1 MRASP
6 IWFSV
11 VVAALAGCR
20 PDGGEATEGVT
31 GAWATTSTSF
41 GEVTGAT
48 TEAPT
53 GSGGMTGSGGSTS
66 SSTTTGTTGETT
78 TGGSSGEPTTTD
90 DATTGGPVMWRDEV
104 LLRQAIAGEVDPVE
118 AVRTIGER
126 GGFPVATSTGS
137 FLFACLCG
145 PGEWTVAGDH
155 NGWTPEPL
163 ALAGPLYWIEAEI
176 GAPDGSKYKFHEP
189 GSMTWIADPHGRRHD
204 YDEYGK
210 ISFVRASAP
219 HLEQWYAVD
228 GSVVGLGPRDLE
240 VLVPASGAFSHALY
254 AHDGQ
259 NLFDPEAIWGGW
271 ELRESAPPGLL
282 IVGIANT
289 PARMDEYTPVP
300 DKIDGQ
306 TIGGAGA
313 AYAELVETV
322 IRPRMEAAY
331 GPASVVGTMGSS
343 LGGLVSLVIADLYPD
358 SYDMV
363 ISMSGT
369 LGWGSLE
376 VDSETILDRYQKAGK
391 RDFSIYI
398 DSGGGGTCFDGD
410 GDGIEDD
417 GDYNDNFCTNAQ
429 MYDILQD
436 VGYVPDVD
444 VFYVHAPDEPHNEAA
459 WAGRVEVPLQ
469 IFAEL

>member
-1 MRASP
+1 MRAST
-6 IWFSV
+6 ILLSV
-11 VVAALAGCR
+11 VAVVAGCK
-20 PDGGEATEGVT
+20 PEGGAATEGAT
-31 GAWATTSTSF
+31 GTSWISTSF
-41 GEVTGAT
+41 GELTTAT

-53 GSGGMTGSGGSTS
+53 GSGGMTQGATS
-66 SSTTTGTTGETT
+66 AVMTTDAT
-78 TGGSSGEPTTTD
+78 SGEPTTGA
-90 DATTGGPVMWRDEV
+90 ATTGGPVMSRDEV

-126 GGFPVATSTGS
+126 GGFPVETATGS

-145 PGEWTVAGDH
+145 PGQWTLAGDH

-176 GAPDGSKYKFHEP
+176 PTPDGSKYKFHEP
-189 GSMTWIADPHGRRHD
+189 ASMAWIADPHGRRHD

-210 ISFVRASAP
+210 ISYVRVSAT
-219 HLEQWYAVD
+219 HLERWYAID
-228 GSVVGLGPRDLE
+228 GSSVGLGPRDLE
-240 VLVPASGAFSHALY
+240 VLVPQNGAFSRVLY

-271 ELRESAPPGLL
+271 KLRESAPPGVL

-300 DKIDGQ
+300 DTIDGQ
-306 TIGGAGA
+306 PVGGAGA

-322 IRPRMEAAY
+322 IRPRVEAAY
-331 GPASVVGTMGSS
+331 GPAAVVGTMGSS
-343 LGGLVSLVIADLYPD
+343 LGGLISLVIADLYPD
-358 SYDMV
+358 RYDMV
-363 ISMSGT
+363 ISLSGT

-376 VDSETILDRYQKAGK
+376 VDGETILHRYAQAGK
-391 RDFSIYI
+391 RDFAIYI

-417 GDYNDNFCTNAQ
+417 GDFNDNFCTNAQ
-429 MYDILQD
+429 MYAILQSL
-436 VGYVPDVD
+436 GYTPGVD
-444 VFYVHAPDEPHNEAA
+444 VFYVHAPGEPHNEAA

-469 IFAEL
+469 IFAAL